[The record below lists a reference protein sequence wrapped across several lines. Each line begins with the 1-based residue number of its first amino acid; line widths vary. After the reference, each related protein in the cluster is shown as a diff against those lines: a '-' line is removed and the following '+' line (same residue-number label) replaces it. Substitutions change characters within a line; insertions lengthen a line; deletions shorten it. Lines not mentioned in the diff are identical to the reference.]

1 MNRRNFITRGIAGAS
16 AALTPSNLIAGTAF
30 SRSAGQ
36 PFKLDYAPHEGMF
49 KNSAGTDFVEQI
61 KFTADRGFRSVEDN
75 GMLGRSTA
83 EQEKIG
89 KTLSQLSMTM
99 GVFVVDG
106 GDNWRISLTAGKQE
120 YKDNFLKT
128 CKQCVDTAK
137 RVNAKWMTVVP
148 GFYENHIPHEIQT
161 SNVIDALRHAAE
173 IFEPHGLVMVL
184 EPLSDTPEL
193 FLRHSYQTFMI
204 CKAVK
209 SPSCKIL
216 FDMFHM
222 QRNEGNIINNIDL
235 CWEEI
240 AYFQIGDNPG
250 RNEPTTGEMN
260 YKNIFK
266 HIYEKGYQGILG
278 MEHGNSKK
286 DKEGEEA
293 VIAAYR
299 LCDNF

>member
-1 MNRRNFITRGIAGAS
+1 MNRRNFISSSLTAAGAV
-16 AALTPSNLIAGTAF
+16 AF
-30 SRSAGQ
+30 SNASAEQ
-36 PFKLDYAPHEGMF
+36 LNASPALPFKLNYAPHEGMF
-49 KNSAGTDFVEQI
+49 KNSAGADFIDQL
-61 KFTADRGFRSVEDN
+61 KFMADQGFRSMEDN
-75 GMLGRSTA
+75 GMLGRSAA

-89 KTLSQLSMTM
+89 KTLSQLGMTM

-106 GDNWRISLTAGKQE
+106 GDNWKISLTSGKPE
-120 YKDNFLKT
+120 FKDSFIKT
-128 CKQCVDTAK
+128 CHQCVEVAK

-148 GFYENHIPHEIQT
+148 GFYENHIPQEIQT
-161 SNVIDALRHAAE
+161 ANVLDALRRAAE
-173 IFEPHGLVMVL
+173 IFEPLGLVIVL

-216 FDMFHM
+216 FDMYHM
-222 QRNEGNIINNIDL
+222 QRNEGNIMNNIDL
-235 CWEEI
+235 CWDEI

-250 RNEPTTGEMN
+250 RKEPTTGEMN

-266 HIYEKGYQGILG
+266 HIYDRGYKGILG
-278 MEHGNSKK
+278 MEHGNSQK
-286 DKEGEEA
+286 DKEGETA

-299 LCDNF
+299 QSDSF